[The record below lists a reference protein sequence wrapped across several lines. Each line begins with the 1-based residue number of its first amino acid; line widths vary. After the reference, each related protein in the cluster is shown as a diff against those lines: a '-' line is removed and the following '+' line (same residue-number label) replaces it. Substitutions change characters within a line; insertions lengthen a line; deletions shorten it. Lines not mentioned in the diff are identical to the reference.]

1 MCRETKKSTST
12 TTGSKVY
19 GPVSNKSLI
28 NLISNNLPKE
38 RITRTK
44 TCWNSISKRH
54 RRPSSDLSMNMLLQ
68 SMSSVLT
75 SSSTW
80 KCWTR
85 TDTPQP
91 QSTYTTTFYSRFF
104 WRTAGRTVSMQSQS
118 IYPSSGMETL
128 KKNLKILMMKSMPI
142 LVNDSRSKNP
152 TRNIQSKAIST
163 TSSSFSIRTTRLF
176 YANTCANP
184 RTSSPC

>member
-1 MCRETKKSTST
+1 MY
-12 TTGSKVY
+12 V
-19 GPVSNKSLI
+19 PVSNKSLI
-28 NLISNNLPKE
+28 NLISNNTHKE

-44 TCWNSISKRH
+44 ICWNSIWPRH
-54 RRPSSDLSMNMLLQ
+54 RRPPSDLSTNMLLQ

-80 KCWTR
+80 RCWTR

-91 QSTYTTTFYSRFF
+91 QSTYTTTFYSQFF
-104 WRTAGRTVSMQSQS
+104 WRTVGRIGSMQSQS
-118 IYPSSGMETL
+118 IYPSSGMDKI
-128 KKNLKILMMKSMPI
+128 KKNLKILTTKSMPI
-142 LVNDSRSKNP
+142 LVNDLRSKNP